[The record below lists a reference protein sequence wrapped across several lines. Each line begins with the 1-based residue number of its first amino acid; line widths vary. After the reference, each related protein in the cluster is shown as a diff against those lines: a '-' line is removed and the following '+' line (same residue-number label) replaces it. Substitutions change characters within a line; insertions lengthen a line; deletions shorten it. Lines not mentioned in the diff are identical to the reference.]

1 MDWQDREIM
10 FEVGKLME
18 NNFLTLFQNE
28 IQQQLQALQSNGVLT
43 LLFGK
48 EGVLDD
54 KLRNQLV
61 TGNSLNELELR
72 SLLRFVSVPLIG
84 IAGKVTVKHN
94 PALDHLSGNPTD
106 FRGQL
111 QDGYDWTSHSAI
123 IWDVTDAKYSN
134 STNMNV
140 TGATTLKGDSKIT
153 DNLYLVRPEEGM
165 LYKGQ
170 ENGRWDRGKTSNIIS
185 SSRVIGQGFWAFNS
199 SAQWMPHPD
208 RVVMIELAKGARR
221 QGLTPFSY

>member
-1 MDWQDREIM
+1 MK
-10 FEVGKLME
+10 KL
-18 NNFLTLFQNE
+18 F
-28 IQQQLQALQSNGVLT
+28 
-43 LLFGK
+43 
-48 EGVLDD
+48 
-54 KLRNQLV
+54 
-61 TGNSLNELELR
+61 
-72 SLLRFVSVPLIG
+72 FVFFVILI
-84 IAGKVTVKHN
+84 
-94 PALDHLSGNPTD
+94 LSFYITFD
-106 FRGQL
+106 IKKS
-111 QDGYDWTSHSAI
+111 DIDY
-123 IWDVTDAKYSN
+123 
-134 STNMNV
+134 TNTKN
-140 TGATTLKGDSKIT
+140 SKIT